1 MCVKKAPKG
10 CGKAGKRMKK
20 NLMEVIFAF
29 DCGVAA
35 AVHMDSAIKSLKGFI
50 LAQRKLDGEMNASGV
65 AYNSRIT
72 PVFDNIPVGKL
83 VVKNYGFEE
92 GGLGE
97 CRMLDATAHLM
108 NSVGARLNDTPEEQ
122 RPSKVVCVINVI
134 GRDNAS
140 KKYTYDKLR
149 DMIALQRDVYKWQFY
164 LITDFSINMEKLGI
178 SPDDTF
184 ILRRDEKDA
193 TLAQAYKE
201 LNERVTELRGEL

>member
-1 MCVKKAPKG
+1 MRIKKAPKG

-29 DCGVAA
+29 DCGADAA
-35 AVHMDSAIKSLKGFI
+35 FHMDSAIKSLKSFV
-50 LAQRKLDGEMNASGV
+50 LAQRKLGGELNASGI

-72 PVFDNIPVGKL
+72 PVFDNVPVGKL
-83 VVKNYGFEE
+83 VIRNYGFEE
-92 GGLGE
+92 DGLGE
-97 CRMLDATAHLM
+97 CRMLDATAQLM
-108 NSVGARLNDTPEEQ
+108 DSVGARLNDTPEEE

-149 DMIALQRDVYKWQFY
+149 EMIALQRDVYKWQFY

-178 SPDDTF
+178 FPDDTF
-184 ILRRDEKDA
+184 ILHRDEKD
-193 TLAQAYKE
+193 TLGQAYKE
-201 LNERVTELRGEL
+201 LGERVAELRAEL

>member
-1 MCVKKAPKG
+1 MRIKKAPKG

-29 DCGVAA
+29 DCGADAA
-35 AVHMDSAIKSLKGFI
+35 SHMDSAIKNLKSFVLG
-50 LAQRKLDGEMNASGV
+50 QRKLDGELNASGIV
-65 AYNSRIT
+65 YNSRIT
-72 PVFDNIPVGKL
+72 PVFDNVPVGKL
-83 VVKNYGFEE
+83 VIRNYGFEE

-97 CRMLDATAHLM
+97 CRMLDAAAQLM
-108 NSVGARLNDTPEEQ
+108 DSVGARLNDTPEEE

-149 DMIALQRDVYKWQFY
+149 EMIALQRDVYKWQFY

-184 ILRRDEKDA
+184 ILRRDDKDA
-193 TLAQAYKE
+193 LAQAYKE
-201 LNERVTELRGEL
+201 LGERVTKLRAEL

>member
-97 CRMLDATAHLM
+97 CRMLDATAQLM
-108 NSVGARLNDTPEEQ
+108 NSVGAP
-122 RPSKVVCVINVI
+122 
-134 GRDNAS
+134 
-140 KKYTYDKLR
+140 
-149 DMIALQRDVYKWQFY
+149 
-164 LITDFSINMEKLGI
+164 
-178 SPDDTF
+178 
-184 ILRRDEKDA
+184 
-193 TLAQAYKE
+193 
-201 LNERVTELRGEL
+201 

>member
-1 MCVKKAPKG
+1 MEIKKAPEG

-29 DCGVAA
+29 DCGADA
-35 AVHMDSAIKSLKGFI
+35 SAHMDSAIKSLKGFV
-50 LAQRKLDGEMNASGV
+50 LAQRKPNGEMNASGV

-72 PVFDNIPVGKL
+72 PVFDNVPVGKL
-83 VVKNYGFEE
+83 VVKNYGFEQ
-92 GGLGE
+92 GGMGE
-97 CRMLDATAHLM
+97 CRMLDATAQLM
-108 NSVGARLNDTPEEQ
+108 NSVGARLNETPEDQ

-140 KKYTYDKLR
+140 RKYTYDNLR

-164 LITDFSINMEKLGI
+164 LITDFSINMERLGI

-184 ILRRDEKDA
+184 IIHRDEKD
-193 TLAQAYKE
+193 TFAQAYKE
-201 LNERVTELRGEL
+201 LNERVTELRSKL

>member
-1 MCVKKAPKG
+1 MKIKKAPKG

-29 DCGVAA
+29 DCGADAA
-35 AVHMDSAIKSLKGFI
+35 SHMDSAIKNLKSFVLG
-50 LAQRKLDGEMNASGV
+50 QRKLDGELNASGI

-72 PVFDNIPVGKL
+72 PVFDNVPVGKL
-83 VVKNYGFEE
+83 VIRNYGFEE

-97 CRMLDATAHLM
+97 CRMLDAAAQLM
-108 NSVGARLNDTPEEQ
+108 DSVGARLNDTPEEE

-149 DMIALQRDVYKWQFY
+149 EMIALQRDVYKWQFY

-184 ILRRDEKDA
+184 ILRRDEKD

-201 LNERVTELRGEL
+201 LGERVTKLRAEL

>member
-1 MCVKKAPKG
+1 
-10 CGKAGKRMKK
+10 MKK

-29 DCGVAA
+29 DCGADAA
-35 AVHMDSAIKSLKGFI
+35 AHMDSAIKSLKGFI

-97 CRMLDATAHLM
+97 CRMLDATAQLM

-122 RPSKVVCVINVI
+122 RPSKVVCVINII

-184 ILRRDEKDA
+184 ILRRDEKD